1 MQLTPASLLFGLVAG
16 VLSTASPCVLPLLP
30 MVLGPAIGAHR
41 LGLAALTAG
50 LATSFVAVGLFVATI
65 GFSIGLDG
73 DVFRM
78 LSAVILGPVGVV
90 LLSSALQDRF
100 ALATGGISTLGNR
113 LIDRIAPSSLGGW
126 FLMGALLGAVWT
138 PCAGPTLGA
147 ASLLAAQGKS
157 LPEVAAVMLTFGVG
171 ASVPLLVV
179 GAVSG
184 EALRRWRGRML
195 SAGRSGKWLLGASA
209 LMVSLLILTGADHVL
224 ETVAVAHSPDWLIR
238 ATAAF

>member
-1 MQLTPASLLFGLVAG
+1 
-16 VLSTASPCVLPLLP
+16 
-30 MVLGPAIGAHR
+30 
-41 LGLAALTAG
+41 
-50 LATSFVAVGLFVATI
+50 
-65 GFSIGLDG
+65 
-73 DVFRM
+73 
-78 LSAVILGPVGVV
+78 
-90 LLSSALQDRF
+90 
-100 ALATGGISTLGNR
+100 
-113 LIDRIAPSSLGGW
+113 
-126 FLMGALLGAVWT
+126 MGALLGAVWT